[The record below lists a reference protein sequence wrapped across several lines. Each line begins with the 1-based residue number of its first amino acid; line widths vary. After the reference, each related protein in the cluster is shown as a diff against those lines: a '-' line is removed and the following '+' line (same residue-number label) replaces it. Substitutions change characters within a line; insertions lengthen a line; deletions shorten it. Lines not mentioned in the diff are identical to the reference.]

1 MIVQPKVGKNQLNKF
16 VKNLEDEG
24 VKHIY
29 ADPKLIT
36 NKKSKMKTVFT
47 TSNADYVV
55 LGKDGKK
62 VKGKKNGKQFKILSN
77 KDIDG
82 VYETAKKGLDFV
94 IIEVKDWKIIPL
106 ENIIAKLHK
115 IHTKIFTIAK
125 NQKEVRKMF
134 SILDVGVDGVIFQTG
149 SIGEV
154 QETLVNLGTKS
165 FDLKTAK
172 ITEIQEVG
180 DGERV
185 CVDTASM
192 LHKGEGML
200 IGSRANFMFLVHNES
215 VGSSFTSPR
224 PFRVNAGAV
233 HCYTLSPDGN
243 TKYLSELETGS
254 EVLIL
259 NSKGKARRAA
269 IGRCKIEKRPMLLI
283 KAKVGNEVGG
293 IIAQDAETIR
303 FVKANG
309 QLVSVTHLKKGDSVL
324 AFSKEARRN
333 KIRRRIRAAISGTPE
348 QPRLAI
354 FRSNK
359 EIYAQIIN
367 DGSGSTIVAASSR
380 DKELSKTKGSRTEI
394 SAMVGKSIGE
404 KAIKAGISEV
414 SFDRS
419 GYLYHGRV
427 KSLAEGAREAG
438 LKF

>member
-1 MIVQPKVGKNQLNKF
+1 MTTDKLLIVQPKVGKNQLNKF
-16 VKNLEDEG
+16 IKNLENEG

-29 ADPKLIT
+29 VDPKTIT
-36 NKKSKMKTVFT
+36 DKKSKIKTVFT

-55 LGKDGKK
+55 IGKDGKK
-62 VKGKKNGKQFKILSN
+62 IKGKKIGKQFKILSN

-115 IHTKIFTIAK
+115 IHTQIFTIAK

-154 QETLVNLGTKS
+154 EETLVNLGTKS

-283 KAKVGNEVGG
+283 KAKVGNEIGG

-324 AFSKEARRN
+324 A
-333 KIRRRIRAAISGTPE
+333 
-348 QPRLAI
+348 
-354 FRSNK
+354 
-359 EIYAQIIN
+359 
-367 DGSGSTIVAASSR
+367 
-380 DKELSKTKGSRTEI
+380 
-394 SAMVGKSIGE
+394 
-404 KAIKAGISEV
+404 
-414 SFDRS
+414 
-419 GYLYHGRV
+419 
-427 KSLAEGAREAG
+427 
-438 LKF
+438 